1 MEISIPQSAIFTG
14 AELPIQFQQVEAL
27 ALVINHTT
35 TEYRMLDGCPEPYR
49 TEQRKAT
56 AQNLLSAAEQLH
68 ALAAEFADSGSQSPE
83 QGSPKP

>member
-1 MEISIPQSAIFTG
+1 MEISIPQSAVFTG
-14 AELPIQFQQVEAL
+14 AELPIQIQQVETL

-35 TEYRMLDGCPEPYR
+35 TEYRMLDGWPEPYR

-56 AQNLLSAAEQLH
+56 AQKLLSVTEQLH

-83 QGSPKP
+83 QDSAKP